1 MPLAP
6 IQPALKCGSSWM
18 SIQSSMNPQSA
29 KSSKSQPLWALENK
43 WFNMWH
49 AAEEFTLLTDLRKH
63 HKRRLGSFAGASK
76 VLYPILLGYT
86 KVPYTKL
93 LLVAYSASAMSYLQ
107 CELVLNDAFCIQS
120 KQMNMSSHK
129 AETMARIAWPNESI
143 SWKAFPVQLRWS
155 TRCLGFS
162 HGKGAKTA
170 NTAERTQHLQW
181 PSTPQTKARL
191 PAHAWESYTT
201 CFLFESRHPT
211 VSVLIS
217 KRYVWSQSVASK
229 NLTTNGFIRMTYW
242 YSNHPNRSICRT
254 SGALCRTC

>member
-1 MPLAP
+1 
-6 IQPALKCGSSWM
+6 
-18 SIQSSMNPQSA
+18 
-29 KSSKSQPLWALENK
+29 
-43 WFNMWH
+43 MWH

-63 HKRRLGSFAGASK
+63 DKTSWLFRRGFQSLISHLARVHKSPLHKVVASC
-76 VLYPILLGYT
+76 L
-86 KVPYTKL
+86 
-93 LLVAYSASAMSYLQ
+93 
-107 CELVLNDAFCIQS
+107 FCIS
-120 KQMNMSSHK
+120 HELSTVRTCAKWWVLHSIKQMNMSSHK
-129 AETMARIAWPNESI
+129 AKTTARIAWSIESI
-143 SWKAFPVQLRWS
+143 SLKAFPVQLRLS

-170 NTAERTQHLQW
+170 DTAERTQDLQW

-191 PAHAWESYTT
+191 PAHAWQSYTT

-254 SGALCRTC
+254 SGALV

>member
-120 KQMNMSSHK
+120 NRWTCQVTKLRRWHVSLGQTNPSHEKLSQCSSGGQLDVLVS
-129 AETMARIAWPNESI
+129 AMAKVPRLQILQKERNI
-143 SWKAFPVQLRWS
+143 SSGQ
-155 TRCLGFS
+155 
-162 HGKGAKTA
+162 
-170 NTAERTQHLQW
+170 
-181 PSTPQTKARL
+181 ARL
-191 PAHAWESYTT
+191 KRKQDSLHMPESPTRHASCLNLDIPLYQCSYPKGMY
-201 CFLFESRHPT
+201 E
-211 VSVLIS
+211 VS
-217 KRYVWSQSVASK
+217 Q
-229 NLTTNGFIRMTYW
+229 
-242 YSNHPNRSICRT
+242 
-254 SGALCRTC
+254 